1 MIYYEVTLYKY
12 RYTDRRNNIMSHE
25 LLSQIE
31 SGCYGKMKVEDG
43 KIVFECITT
52 TNTVYPSPYPHPPSV
67 PAPSAPPLVED
78 TLIIDELRDELRE
91 TKDRLAVLEQLVQQ
105 LFRFRDAVIMP
116 GVTDRYK
123 GRYDSYNFNTSFI
136 KFYDE
141 RNSNAGFIKYN
152 VNIGNHDTPFFNGIA
167 ASFVDI
173 LMILKTQ
180 IRYDMTNHIIIQP
193 HQTITQDCGVII
205 KFIVDWMTTSPN
217 NIQITISN
225 NTTTLA
231 IGFVICLCE
240 QLNPDK
246 LSKLIVT
253 QAKISEQTEMRN
265 KIDKT
270 LFKKIEFEKVVP
282 SV

>member
-1 MIYYEVTLYKY
+1 MNQHDYDI
-12 RYTDRRNNIMSHE
+12 TDQTNQPTITIMSRE
-25 LLSQIE
+25 LLSKIE
-31 SGCYGKMKVEDG
+31 AGCYGKMKVENG
-43 KIVFECITT
+43 KIVFECVTT
-52 TNTVYPSPYPHPPSV
+52 HISPPPSV

-78 TLIIDELRDELRE
+78 SRIIDELRDELRE
-91 TKDRLAVLEQLVQQ
+91 TRDRLAVLEQQVQQ
-105 LFRFRDAVIMP
+105 LFRFREAVHMP
-116 GVTDRYK
+116 GINNRYK
-123 GRYDSYNFNTSFI
+123 GRVDFYNFNTNFI

-141 RNSNAGFIKYN
+141 RNSNSAFMKYH
-152 VNIGNHDTPFFNGIA
+152 VNIDKHDTPFLNGIDV
-167 ASFVDI
+167 SFVDT

-180 IRYDMTNHIIIQP
+180 IRYDITNHIIVQP
-193 HQTITQDCGVII
+193 YQTITQDCGVII

-231 IGFVICLCE
+231 IGFVIGLCE

-246 LSKLIVT
+246 LSKLIIT

-270 LFKKIEFEKVVP
+270 LFKKIEFDKVVS

>member
-12 RYTDRRNNIMSHE
+12 RYTDRRNNIMSRE

-31 SGCYGKMKVEDG
+31 AGCYGKMKVENG
-43 KIVFECITT
+43 KIIVFECIT
-52 TNTVYPSPYPHPPSV
+52 VHPPPYPPPSV
-67 PAPSAPPLVED
+67 PAPSAPQLVED
-78 TLIIDELRDELRE
+78 TLIIDELRDELCE
-91 TKDRLAVLEQLVQQ
+91 TKQRLAVLEQQVQQ

-141 RNSNAGFIKYN
+141 RNSNSGFIKYN

-180 IRYDMTNHIIIQP
+180 IRYDMTNHIIVQP
-193 HQTITQDCGVII
+193 YQTITQDCGVII
-205 KFIVDWMTTSPN
+205 KFIVDWMTTSSN
-217 NIQITISN
+217 NIQITVMN
-225 NTTTLA
+225 PGATLA
-231 IGFVICLCE
+231 IGFVVGLCE

-246 LSKLIVT
+246 LSKLIIT

-265 KIDKT
+265 KVDKT
-270 LFKKIEFEKVVP
+270 LFKKIEFEKVVS

>member
-12 RYTDRRNNIMSHE
+12 RYTDRRNNIMSRE
-25 LLSQIE
+25 LLSNLE
-31 SGCYGKMKVEDG
+31 AGCYGKVKVENG
-43 KIVFECITT
+43 KIIFECITT
-52 TNTVYPSPYPHPPSV
+52 TNTVYHPPPYPPPSV
-67 PAPSAPPLVED
+67 PAPSAPQLVED

-91 TKDRLAVLEQLVQQ
+91 TKEKLASLEQQVAQ

-141 RNSNAGFIKYN
+141 RNSNSGFIKYN

-180 IRYDMTNHIIIQP
+180 IRYDMTNHIIVQP
-193 HQTITQDCGVII
+193 YQTITQDCGVII

-217 NIQITISN
+217 NIQITIMN
-225 NTTTLA
+225 PGATLA
-231 IGFVICLCE
+231 IGFVVGLCE
-240 QLNPDK
+240 QLNLNK
-246 LSKLIVT
+246 LSKLTIT
-253 QAKISEQTEMRN
+253 QAKISEQTELRN
-265 KIDKT
+265 KVDKT
-270 LFKKIEFEKVVP
+270 LFKKIEFEKVV
-282 SV
+282 SSI

>member
-1 MIYYEVTLYKY
+1 
-12 RYTDRRNNIMSHE
+12 MSRE
-25 LLSQIE
+25 LLSNIE
-31 SGCYGKMKVEDG
+31 AGCYGKMKVEDG

-52 TNTVYPSPYPHPPSV
+52 TNTVHPPPYPPPPSV

-91 TKDRLAVLEQLVQQ
+91 TKQRLAVLEQQVQQ
-105 LFRFRDAVIMP
+105 LFRFRDAVHMP
-116 GVTDRYK
+116 GISNRYSN
-123 GRYDSYNFNTSFI
+123 RVDFYSFNTSFI

-141 RNSNAGFIKYN
+141 RNSNSAFLCYN
-152 VNIGNHDTPFFNGIA
+152 VKIGNHDAPFLNGTT
-167 ASFVDI
+167 ASFTDK

-180 IRYDMTNHIIIQP
+180 LRYDMTNHIIIQP
-193 HQTITQDCGVII
+193 YNTITPDCRVII
-205 KFIVDWMTTSPN
+205 KFIIDWMTTSPN

-225 NTTTLA
+225 NTATLA
-231 IGFVICLCE
+231 IGFIVGLCE
-240 QLNPDK
+240 QLNPEK
-246 LSKLIVT
+246 LSKLIIT